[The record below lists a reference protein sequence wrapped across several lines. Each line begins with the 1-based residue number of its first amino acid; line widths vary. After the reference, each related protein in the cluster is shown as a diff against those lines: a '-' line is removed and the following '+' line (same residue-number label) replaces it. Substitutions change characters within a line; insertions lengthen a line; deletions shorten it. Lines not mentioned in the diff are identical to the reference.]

1 MKFDCIFDDV
11 YYRDFNIDEFHAIYN
26 DFYKG
31 KKKYRQIHYLFK
43 YLDTLKCKF
52 MVIENDYTDKYYLN
66 DYLHFY
72 GSCHQKYSRRCR
84 RIHFFNKKFDI
95 NRLFSL
101 TEDYNSIQKELQ
113 DIYLGFS
120 VIRPIEGKNIGRTL
134 LKVYNETNCDEE
146 CGNQCVKRNIL
157 ATNEYKAN
165 LCGYNLCIKSL
176 PFQQQDQVVH
186 ACATT
191 AIWTVLEKTNRDF
204 NFYTPTP
211 YEIRFAAQSFHSLYR
226 PFPSSGLTIREII
239 SSIRNFGM
247 EVDVGKYTKEK
258 NPTYHTFAAVLYA
271 YLRGGMPVLLSV
283 VLKTQ
288 KGVIKGGHAMVVTG
302 YNLIPK
308 QPKTTDCLL
317 TGNRINKL
325 YIHDDALGPF
335 SKYLIKPQSGNTLI
349 LSCKDR
355 GSMQVVPDALIIPI
369 YQKIRYPF
377 LKISAY
383 LTAFLDDLTGEQDLR
398 DIIEWDIFITSVNK
412 LKKSYL
418 QNDEFSKLDN
428 STQRNILTGAF
439 PKYIWRSILLIKN
452 KPVFEVLADATEAQ
466 TQFPYFCCF
475 FYNQK
480 FKENLMEN
488 WEDHQDKK
496 WLSVVVS

>member
-1 MKFDCIFDDV
+1 MKFDCIFGDIFS
-11 YYRDFNIDEFHAIYN
+11 RDFNIDEFHAIYN

-31 KKKYRQIHYLFK
+31 NKKYIQIHYLFD
-43 YLDTLKCKF
+43 YLDTLECKF
-52 MVIENDYTDKYYLN
+52 IVIENYYTDKYYLN

-72 GSCHQKYSRRCR
+72 GSCHKEYPRICK

-95 NRLFSL
+95 NHLFSL
-101 TEDYNSIQKELQ
+101 TEDYNSIQTELQ

-120 VIRPIEGKNIGRTL
+120 VIRPIDGKSIGRTL
-134 LKVYNETNCDEE
+134 LKVYEETNCIEDN
-146 CGNQCVKRNIL
+146 GNQCDKRNII
-157 ATNEYKAN
+157 AINEYTAN
-165 LCGYNLCIKSL
+165 LCGFDLCIKSL
-176 PFQQQDQVVH
+176 PFQQQDKVVH

-204 NFYTPTP
+204 SFYTPTP
-211 YEIRFAAQSFHSLYR
+211 YEIRSAAQSFHSLYR

-247 EVDVGKYTKEK
+247 EVNVGKYTEEK
-258 NPTYHTFAAVLYA
+258 KPTYHTFAAILYA

-283 VLKTQ
+283 VLKTK
-288 KGVIKGGHAMVVTG
+288 KGVSYAGHAMVATG
-302 YNLIPK
+302 YNLVPN
-308 QPKTTDCLL
+308 QPKHSKCLL

-355 GSMQVVPDALIIPI
+355 GDNQVVPDALIIPI

-377 LKISAY
+377 LKISEY
-383 LTAFLDDLTGEQDLR
+383 LTPFLDNLSGGQDLR

-418 QNDEFSKLDN
+418 QSSNFSKLDD
-428 STQRNILTGAF
+428 SIRKNILKGAF

-452 KPVFEVLADATEAQ
+452 IPVFEVLADATEAQ
-466 TQFPYFCCF
+466 TQSPYFCCF
-475 FYNQK
+475 FYDLELK
-480 FKENLMEN
+480 KNLV
-488 WEDHQDKK
+488 EDWKDHKDEK
-496 WLSVVVS
+496 WLSILIP